1 MFPIGDIEKKE
12 VRRIA
17 EEQGL
22 ATAKKKDST
31 GICFIGERNFKS
43 FLSQYLPAQ
52 AGDMRTLDGKK
63 MGVHSGLMYYT
74 IGQRH
79 GLGIGGDG
87 DPWFVVGKNL
97 VHNVLY
103 VEQGFH
109 HDALYSD
116 YLIASDYSFV
126 NPVDLERGF
135 NCTAKFR
142 YRQQDTEVSVE
153 RVDDHSIKV
162 TFKEPVRAITPGQS
176 VVFYDGEICLGGATI
191 DDVYKTSGQLSYVV

>member
-1 MFPIGDIEKKE
+1 MFPIGDIEKSE

-22 ATAKKKDST
+22 VTAKKKILQAFVLSAK
-31 GICFIGERNFKS
+31 NFKT

-52 AGDMRTLDGKK
+52 PGDMITLDGKK
-63 MGVHSGLMYYT
+63 MGKHSGLMYYT

-97 VHNVLY
+97 KDNVLY

-126 NPVDLERGF
+126 NPEDNDLDQGF
-135 NCTAKFR
+135 ECTAKFR
-142 YRQQDTEVSVE
+142 YRQKI
-153 RVDDHSIKV
+153 RK
-162 TFKEPVRAITPGQS
+162 F
-176 VVFYDGEICLGGATI
+176 L
-191 DDVYKTSGQLSYVV
+191 